1 MKPSFLIAAVAA
13 AMLAGAAPVSAHRA
27 HVAPAH
33 GGGMTGGELLGA
45 AWTQGL
51 SGQTA
56 PFLGSCSTVA
66 RNVIVPHFADGTARC
81 TATPAAKLFVF
92 FGSFCSAA
100 ENPLLTT
107 ERAQL
112 ACAIASDRA
121 IRGFTITLD
130 RGRKIDILNRRFE
143 LFSPQ
148 RSVRLPADNEFG
160 LPAGRTTFTA
170 HAWGAVIGDLRPGR
184 HTVAVRIVAP
194 DFGGTFTFTTILD
207 VARVPITRGE

>member
-1 MKPSFLIAAVAA
+1 MKHSILLAALATT
-13 AMLAGAAPVSAHRA
+13 MLAGAASASAHST
-27 HVAPAH
+27 HVAPAQ
-33 GGGMTGGELLGA
+33 GGGMTGGQLLGE

-51 SGQTA
+51 SGRTA
-56 PFLGSCSTVA
+56 PFAGTCSTVA
-66 RNVIVPHFADGTARC
+66 RNVLVAHFVDGTATCR
-81 TATPAAKLFVF
+81 ATPAARLFVF

-112 ACAIASDRA
+112 ACAVSSDEA
-121 IRGFTITLD
+121 IHGLTITVD
-130 RGRKIDILNRRFE
+130 RGQAVDIHKRRFE

-170 HAWGAVIGDLRPGR
+170 HAWGAVIDGLRPGR
-184 HTVAVRIVAP
+184 HTVAVQLVAP
-194 DFGGTFTFTTILD
+194 DFGGTFTFTTVLD
-207 VARVPITRGE
+207 IVRAL